1 MASVSHSNIVIGEE
15 VCFFRSQNCCVC
27 FVDMVNSTEVT
38 ADINEPEKIRKYYGI
53 FLNTIAAIAR
63 NYRAKIIKNAGDCL
77 IFYFPETID
86 STNESAFRD
95 VLECCI
101 RMISARCTINT
112 KLYQEKLPSVSYR
125 ISANYGRVEVA
136 RSSTSQS
143 DDLFGSTMN
152 MCAKINSKAL
162 PNGIVIGGDLY
173 QIVKSFSS
181 SFDNNYY
188 FEGVDEYLSTDFNKD
203 NNHHHPYPV
212 YSLSIKNNSGSSNNY
227 GKALNLLLK
236 PTSKKTAGEEVSV
249 KKQPQQQRKYSAN
262 IMLVDD
268 EPDTLLTYKTF
279 LISEGYAVEAFTD
292 SRKASEHFAEM
303 NSSSYYN
310 LVVMDMRMPGL
321 NGLQL
326 YYRLTA
332 MNKAIKVLFVS
343 ALDAIE
349 ELVSVLPSV
358 NYNNI
363 IRKPVEK
370 EYFINKIRSVLLLPS

>member
-38 ADINEPEKIRKYYGI
+38 ADINEPEKIRNYYGI

-101 RMISARCTINT
+101 TMISARCTINT

-268 EPDTLLTYKTF
+268 EPDTLFTYKIF
-279 LISEGYAVEAFTD
+279 LVSEGYAVEAFTD
-292 SRKASEHFAEM
+292 SRKASEHFAEK

-332 MNKAIKVLFVS
+332 INMAIKVLFVS

>member
-1 MASVSHSNIVIGEE
+1 MPSVSHSNIVIGEE

-38 ADINEPEKIRKYYGI
+38 ADINEPEKLRKYYGI

-101 RMISARCTINT
+101 TMISARCTINT
-112 KLYQEKLPSVSYR
+112 KLYEEKLPSVSYR

-173 QIVKSFSS
+173 QIVKPFS
-181 SFDNNYY
+181 SFDYNYY

-203 NNHHHPYPV
+203 NHHHPYPV
-212 YSLSIKNNSGSSNNY
+212 YSLLIKDNSGSNNY

-236 PTSKKTAGEEVSV
+236 YTSKTAAEEVDV

-268 EPDTLLTYKTF
+268 EPDTLFTYKTF
-279 LISEGYAVEAFTD
+279 LISEGYTVEAFTN
-292 SRKASEHFAEM
+292 STKALKHFAEM

-310 LVVMDMRMPGL
+310 LVVMDIRMHGL

-332 MNKAIKVLFVS
+332 INKAIKVLFVS

-349 ELVSVLPSV
+349 ELVIVLPSV

-363 IRKPVEK
+363 
-370 EYFINKIRSVLLLPS
+370 

>member
-268 EPDTLLTYKTF
+268 EPDTLFTYKEF

>member
-1 MASVSHSNIVIGEE
+1 MSSVSHSNIAIGEE

-27 FVDMVNSTEVT
+27 FVDMVNSTQIT
-38 ADINEPEKIRKYYGI
+38 GDINEPEKLRKYYGI

-101 RMISARCTINT
+101 TMISARCTINT
-112 KLYQEKLPSVSYR
+112 KLYEEKLPSVSYR

-181 SFDNNYY
+181 FDYNYY

-203 NNHHHPYPV
+203 NHHHSYPV
-212 YSLSIKNNSGSSNNY
+212 YSLSIKKNSSSNNY

-236 PTSKKTAGEEVSV
+236 PTSKKTAAEEVDV
-249 KKQPQQQRKYSAN
+249 KKQQQQKYSAN

-268 EPDTLLTYKTF
+268 EPDTLFTYKTF
-279 LISEGYAVEAFTD
+279 LVSEGYAVEAFTD
-292 SRKASEHFAEM
+292 SRKALEHFAEM

-310 LVVMDMRMPGL
+310 LVVMDIRMPGL

-326 YYRLTA
+326 YYRLMA
-332 MNKAIKVLFVS
+332 INKAIKVLFVS

-358 NYNNI
+358 SYNNI
-363 IRKPVEK
+363 LRKPVEK
-370 EYFINKIRSVLLLPS
+370 EYFINKIRSLLLPLPA

>member
-38 ADINEPEKIRKYYGI
+38 ADINEPEKIRNYYGI
-53 FLNTIAAIAR
+53 FLNTMAAIAR

-101 RMISARCTINT
+101 TMISARCTINT

-162 PNGIVIGGDLY
+162 PNAIVIGGDLY

-268 EPDTLLTYKTF
+268 EPDTLFTYKEF
-279 LISEGYAVEAFTD
+279 LISEGYDVEAFTD

>member
-268 EPDTLLTYKTF
+268 EPDTLFTYKTF

>member
-1 MASVSHSNIVIGEE
+1 MSSVSHSNIVIREE

-27 FVDMVNSTEVT
+27 YVDMVNSTEIT
-38 ADINEPEKIRKYYGI
+38 ADINEPEKLRKYYGI

-95 VLECCI
+95 VLDCCI
-101 RMISARCTINT
+101 TMISACCAINT
-112 KLYQEKLPSVSYR
+112 KLYEEKLPSVRYR

-162 PNGIVIGGDLY
+162 PNGIVFGGDLY

-181 SFDNNYY
+181 FDYNYY
-188 FEGVDEYLSTDFNKD
+188 FEYVDEYLTTDFNKD
-203 NNHHHPYPV
+203 NNHHYPYPV
-212 YSLSIKNNSGSSNNY
+212 YSLSIKNNSSSSNNY

-236 PTSKKTAGEEVSV
+236 PTSKKTAAKEVDV
-249 KKQPQQQRKYSAN
+249 KKQEQHQKYSAN

-268 EPDTLLTYKTF
+268 EPDTLFTYKTF
-279 LISEGYAVEAFTD
+279 LVSEGYTVEAFTD
-292 SRKASEHFAEM
+292 SRKALKHFAEM
-303 NSSSYYN
+303 NSPSYYN
-310 LVVMDMRMPGL
+310 LVVMDIRMPGL

-326 YYRLTA
+326 YYRLMA

-363 IRKPVEK
+363 LRKPVEK
-370 EYFINKIRSVLLLPS
+370 EYFINKIRSVLLPLPA

>member
-1 MASVSHSNIVIGEE
+1 LIQKNL
-15 VCFFRSQNCCVC
+15 
-27 FVDMVNSTEVT
+27 
-38 ADINEPEKIRKYYGI
+38 KYYGI

-101 RMISARCTINT
+101 TMISARCTINT

-181 SFDNNYY
+181 FDYNYY

-203 NNHHHPYPV
+203 NHHHSYPV
-212 YSLSIKNNSGSSNNY
+212 YSLSIKNNSSSSNNY

-236 PTSKKTAGEEVSV
+236 PTSKKTAAEEVDV
-249 KKQPQQQRKYSAN
+249 KKQEQHQKYSAN

-268 EPDTLLTYKTF
+268 EPDTLFTYKTI
-279 LISEGYAVEAFTD
+279 LVSEGYAVEAFTD
-292 SRKASEHFAEM
+292 SRKALKHFAEM

-310 LVVMDMRMPGL
+310 LVVMDIRMPGL

-326 YYRLTA
+326 YYRLMA
-332 MNKAIKVLFVS
+332 INKSIKVLFVS

-349 ELVSVLPSV
+349 ELVSVLPGVS
-358 NYNNI
+358 YNNI

-370 EYFINKIRSVLLLPS
+370 EYFINKIRSLLLLPA